1 MTDLWLASREIGQ
14 DHIVEGAGTVE
25 VSSESFEVTTSSSEK
40 MKEVQ
45 VGEGE
50 VIFDSSEDDYP
61 APTEEEST
69 TLRKVAG
76 SMPLVSFSLCLVELA
91 ERASYYGA
99 YTVYS
104 NFVEFPLP
112 KGMFTVRLLACCNN

>member
-1 MTDLWLASREIGQ
+1 M
-14 DHIVEGAGTVE
+14 EGAGTVE
-25 VSSESFEVTTSSSEK
+25 VSSERFEVTTPSLEK
-40 MKEVQ
+40 AKEVQ

-104 NFVEFPLP
+104 NFIEFPLP
-112 KGMFTVRLLACCNN
+112 KGMSTIRFYA